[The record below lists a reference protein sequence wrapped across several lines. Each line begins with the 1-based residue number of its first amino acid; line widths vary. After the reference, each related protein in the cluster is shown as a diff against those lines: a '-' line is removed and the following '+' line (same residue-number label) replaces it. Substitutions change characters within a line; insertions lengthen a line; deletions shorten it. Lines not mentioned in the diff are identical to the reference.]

1 MKTSP
6 IIRFALLAVGGTF
19 LSVACSSKPY
29 PAAAHDVKPVAAVT
43 PPAPTSVSAPATM
56 AEMEPQ
62 PEAPVHISVDE
73 LNRKGYV
80 RDAFFDYNQYEIRPD
95 QRDTLTKDGAWLRER
110 PTVKIL
116 IEGHCDERG
125 TAQYN
130 MALGQQRAEAVKDY
144 LVQLGID
151 PARIQII
158 SYGKERPFVTGHD
171 ERAWAQNRRD
181 HFLVTAG

>member
-1 MKTSP
+1 MKTSS

-43 PPAPTSVSAPATM
+43 PPAPTSVPAPATM

-62 PEAPVHISVDE
+62 PEA
-73 LNRKGYV
+73 
-80 RDAFFDYNQYEIRPD
+80 
-95 QRDTLTKDGAWLRER
+95 
-110 PTVKIL
+110 
-116 IEGHCDERG
+116 
-125 TAQYN
+125 
-130 MALGQQRAEAVKDY
+130 VKDY

-151 PARIQII
+151 AARIQII